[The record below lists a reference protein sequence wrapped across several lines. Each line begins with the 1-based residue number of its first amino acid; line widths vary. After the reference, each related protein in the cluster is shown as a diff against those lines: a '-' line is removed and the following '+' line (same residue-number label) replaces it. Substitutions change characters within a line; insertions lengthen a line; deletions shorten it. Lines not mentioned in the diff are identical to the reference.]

1 MFSAGESPAGVP
13 LPFDEDVGARCF
25 RCFLTL
31 GLFRSLQNFSKQLEI
46 PILVRSDDH
55 DRFLEVNF
63 DKGLLR
69 LFSEIELWQRYA
81 FCSGGSVV
89 PPHDIERRSFSL
101 SFVLVDVFG
110 GGDMGR
116 LKQDIP
122 YSALE
127 LYHQADEK
135 RITRENVLLLVHEY
149 NDILAA
155 LNDDERK
162 VQ

>member
-1 MFSAGESPAGVP
+1 M
-13 LPFDEDVGARCF
+13 
-25 RCFLTL
+25 
-31 GLFRSLQNFSKQLEI
+31 QNFSKQLEI

-81 FCSGGSVV
+81 LSSVV
-89 PPHDIERRSFSL
+89 WWCPRQVVRHDGSHCL
-101 SFVLVDVFG
+101 SITWACFFG

-162 VQ
+162 VRYFRKTFTKLP